1 MKTARLIYLVLP
13 MMLTGCFTGVESTPR
28 ITASDVKKQ
37 KVVVTEEQKFLSNIA
52 PEPPSRWRAGKRFR
66 VTDNKISIIFNSSVA
81 NTDSLSNSDI
91 YFQSFVPATSL
102 TGNDATDV
110 ILTDRHG
117 SFLSY
122 RVNIAQGELDQKER
136 LEIPF
141 TVEYSVVEG
150 VDSIMRGQKYYITTP
165 LWYDHSLHSI
175 NGLRHIAVNI
185 ESVTPGNHVYPLAV
199 NFKLDK
205 MSVDQEEITALGLSA
220 DSVYTVFM
228 TIGAERSSTR
238 NFDAVFSFTNPRK
251 KYPNVDENTWSLIEQ
266 SKVIIGMNR
275 DECRLA
281 LGAPRQIDNIPTSS
295 VILERWSYDD
305 GVFLIFEDGIL
316 TRFRR

>member
-28 ITASDVKKQ
+28 ITAYDVKKQ

-52 PEPPSRWRAGKRFR
+52 PEPPSRWLAGKRFR

-205 MSVDQEEITALGLSA
+205 MSVNQEEITALGLSA

>member
-1 MKTARLIYLVLP
+1 

-52 PEPPSRWRAGKRFR
+52 PEPPSRWLAGKRFR

-205 MSVDQEEITALGLSA
+205 MSVNQEEITALGLSA

>member
-1 MKTARLIYLVLP
+1 MKNARLIYLVLP
-13 MMLTGCFTGVESTPR
+13 MMLAGCFTGVESTPR

-37 KVVVTEEQKFLSNIA
+37 KVVVTDEQKFLSNIA
-52 PEPPSRWRAGKRFR
+52 PEPPSKWRAGKRFR

-91 YFQSFVPATSL
+91 YFQSFVLATSL

-122 RVNIAQGELDQKER
+122 RVNIAQSELAQKER

-141 TVEYSVVEG
+141 TVEYSVVED

-165 LWYDHSLHSI
+165 LWYNHSLHSI

-205 MSVDQEEITALGLSA
+205 MSVDQKGITSLGLSA
-220 DSVYTVFM
+220 DSIYTVFM
-228 TIGAERSSTR
+228 TVGAERSSTR
-238 NFDAVFSFTNPRK
+238 NFDVVFSFTNPRK
-251 KYPNVDENTWSLIEQ
+251 KYPNIDENAWSLIEQ

-295 VILERWSYDD
+295 VVLERWSYDD

>member
-52 PEPPSRWRAGKRFR
+52 PEPPSRWLAGKRFR

-205 MSVDQEEITALGLSA
+205 MSVNQEEITALGLSA

>member
-1 MKTARLIYLVLP
+1 
-13 MMLTGCFTGVESTPR
+13 
-28 ITASDVKKQ
+28 
-37 KVVVTEEQKFLSNIA
+37 
-52 PEPPSRWRAGKRFR
+52 
-66 VTDNKISIIFNSSVA
+66 
-81 NTDSLSNSDI
+81 
-91 YFQSFVPATSL
+91 
-102 TGNDATDV
+102 
-110 ILTDRHG
+110 
-117 SFLSY
+117 
-122 RVNIAQGELDQKER
+122 
-136 LEIPF
+136 
-141 TVEYSVVEG
+141 
-150 VDSIMRGQKYYITTP
+150 MRGQKYYITTP

-205 MSVDQEEITALGLSA
+205 MSVNQEEITALGLSA

>member
-28 ITASDVKKQ
+28 ITAYDVKKQ

-52 PEPPSRWRAGKRFR
+52 PEQPSRWRAGKRFR

-81 NTDSLSNSDI
+81 NIDSLSNSDI

>member
-1 MKTARLIYLVLP
+1 
-13 MMLTGCFTGVESTPR
+13 MLTGCFTGVESTPR

-37 KVVVTEEQKFLSNIA
+37 KIVVSDEQKFLSDIA
-52 PEPPSRWRAGKRFR
+52 PESPSLWRAGKRFR
-66 VTDNKISIIFNSSVA
+66 VTDDKISIIFNHSLT

-117 SFLSY
+117 SYLSY
-122 RVNIAQGELDQKER
+122 RINLSQSDLAQKER

-141 TVEYSVVEG
+141 TVEYSVVET
-150 VDSIMRGQKYYITTP
+150 VDSVMRGQKYYITTP
-165 LWYDHSLHSI
+165 LWYNRSLHAI

-185 ESVTPGNHVYPLAV
+185 QSVTPGNHVYPLAV
-199 NFKLDK
+199 NFKIDK
-205 MSVDQEEITALGLSA
+205 TTVKQDEITALDLNA
-220 DSVYTVFM
+220 DSLYTVFM
-228 TIGAERSSTR
+228 TIGSERSSTR
-238 NFDAVFSFTNPRK
+238 NFDVIFSFSDPRK
-251 KYPNVDENTWSLIEQ
+251 NYPNIDEKTWSLIEQ
-266 SKVIIGMNR
+266 SKIITGMNR

-281 LGAPRQIDNIPTSS
+281 LGAPRQIENIPTSS

-316 TRFRR
+316 TRFRK

>member
-52 PEPPSRWRAGKRFR
+52 PEQPSRWRAGKRFR

-205 MSVDQEEITALGLSA
+205 MSVNQEEITALGLSA